1 MTGRVLIVDDEE
13 SIRHLA
19 AKFLTQKGY
28 ICDEAD
34 GVETAQERLLANPYD
49 VMLTD
54 KNMPLVGAGNEEGL
68 KLIRWT
74 RHHKPGIAI
83 LVMTGYPTIDS
94 ALEALKLGA
103 FDYLVKPLDLAAVG
117 RKVERLCEYRKF
129 VNPSAILNLY
139 LDLNRQIL
147 EAETPAIP
155 DREAQMKKRQEIL
168 DHLFFTLQSTER
180 TLLDHRQRLAEI
192 AAYAEQSLDEIQAN
206 NPAHAMLQQV
216 ADIASRRI

>member
-1 MTGRVLIVDDEE
+1 MTGQVLIVDDEE
-13 SIRHLA
+13 SIRHLL

-28 ICDEAD
+28 TCDEAD
-34 GVETAQERLLANPYD
+34 GVNSAQERLLANQYD

-68 KLIRWT
+68 ELIRWT
-74 RHHKPGIAI
+74 RHHKPDIAI
-83 LVMTGYPTIDS
+83 IVMTGYPTIDS

-103 FDYLVKPLDLAAVG
+103 FDYLVKPLDLNAVQ

-129 VNPSAILNLY
+129 MNPSAILNLY

-147 EAETPAIP
+147 EADNTTMP
-155 DREAQMKKRQEIL
+155 DLDAEMKKRQEIL

-192 AAYAEQSLDEIQAN
+192 AAYAEQSLDEIQGD
-206 NPAHAMLQQV
+206 NPAQAMLQRV
-216 ADIASRRI
+216 ANMASKRI

>member
-1 MTGRVLIVDDEE
+1 MTGRVLIVDDEA
-13 SIRHLA
+13 SIRHLV
-19 AKFLTQKGY
+19 AKILTQKGY

-34 GVETAQERLLANPYD
+34 GVETAQERLLANQYD

-68 KLIRWT
+68 ELIRWT
-74 RHHKPGIAI
+74 RHHKPDIAI

-103 FDYLVKPLDLAAVG
+103 FDYLVKPLDLAAVQH
-117 RKVERLCEYRKF
+117 KVERLCEYRKF
-129 VNPSAILNLY
+129 LNPTAILNLY

-168 DHLFFTLQSTER
+168 DHFFFTLQSTER

-192 AAYAEQSLDEIQAN
+192 AAYVEQALDEIHVN
-206 NPAHAMLQQV
+206 NPAHAMLQRV
-216 ADIASRRI
+216 ADMASRRI